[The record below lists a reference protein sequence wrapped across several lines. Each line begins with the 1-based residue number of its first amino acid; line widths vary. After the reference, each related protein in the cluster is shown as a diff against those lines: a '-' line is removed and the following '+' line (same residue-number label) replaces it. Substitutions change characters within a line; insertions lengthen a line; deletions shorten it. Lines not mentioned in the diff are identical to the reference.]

1 MFGHDPVQDRRT
13 VQDLLDDQEL
23 NHKVI
28 YEKPPDGDLI
38 KQVRPNQAA
47 SNHLSLD
54 QSKQSGRIAQI
65 GNIAQMGNVMPN

>member
-1 MFGHDPVQDRRT
+1 MWNVHNLHFMIWYITNVYSQSSSIGDNMKRRFAT
-13 VQDLLDDQEL
+13 ESLCLHEAT
-23 NHKVI
+23 
-28 YEKPPDGDLI
+28 G
-38 KQVRPNQAA
+38 A